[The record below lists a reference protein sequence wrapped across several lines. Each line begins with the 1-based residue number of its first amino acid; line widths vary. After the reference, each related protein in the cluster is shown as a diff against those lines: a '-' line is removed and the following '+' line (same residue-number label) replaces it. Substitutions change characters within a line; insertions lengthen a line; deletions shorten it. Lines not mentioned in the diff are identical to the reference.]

1 MESAASPARSLSL
14 GSFSARFPA
23 LPPAAHLLNGLF
35 LAALLLAVAAL
46 PAAAQEA
53 GRQMAQEAAI
63 PPMDSPVVFDVLRDG
78 SKVGEHRLVFEPED
92 GDTLKVSV
100 ETAMSVKF
108 GFITTFRYEH
118 KRVERWRG
126 GELES
131 LAGMTNDDGRE
142 YEVSIVRKAGHY
154 SRTVNGAEEE
164 LEGPVK
170 VDSLWSR
177 DRLTAGKLFSA
188 ATDGVYRVRS
198 DALGWETIEIPGG
211 KVEAEHVKLTG
222 EIDRDLWYGPGGEL
236 LKVRYETQE
245 GETFEYVR
253 R

>member
-1 MESAASPARSLSL
+1 MRTA
-14 GSFSARFPA
+14 SARPRA
-23 LPPAAHLLNGLF
+23 LAPAARQYDILFGILF
-35 LAALLLAVAAL
+35 LAALALAVAGL

-63 PPMDSPVVFDVLRDG
+63 PPLDSPVVFDVLRDG
-78 SKVGEHRLVFEPED
+78 SKVGEHRLVFEAQD
-92 GDTLKVSV
+92 DDTLKVSV
-100 ETAMSVKF
+100 ETALSVKF
-108 GFITTFRYEH
+108 AFLTLFHYEH

-131 LAGMTNDDGRE
+131 LAGITNDDGRE
-142 YEVSIVRKAGHY
+142 YEISIVRKEGHY

-177 DRLTAGKLFSA
+177 DRLTAGKLFST

-198 DALGWETIEIPGG
+198 DALGWETIEVPGG
-211 KVEAEHVKLTG
+211 TVEAEHVKLTG
-222 EIDRDLWYGPGGEL
+222 EIDRDLWYGPDGAL
-236 LKVRYETQE
+236 LKLRYETQQ